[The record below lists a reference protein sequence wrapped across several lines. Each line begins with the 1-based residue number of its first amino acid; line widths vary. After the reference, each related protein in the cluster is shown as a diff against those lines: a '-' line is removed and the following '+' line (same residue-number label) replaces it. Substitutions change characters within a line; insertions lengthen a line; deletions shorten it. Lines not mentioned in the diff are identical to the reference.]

1 MEEMMRISGENDAH
15 QWRKSSASVE
25 KVIRISGESHPHHRN
40 KGCG

>member
-25 KVIRISGESHPHHRN
+25 KVIRITEIRDADEEC
-40 KGCG
+40 KKK